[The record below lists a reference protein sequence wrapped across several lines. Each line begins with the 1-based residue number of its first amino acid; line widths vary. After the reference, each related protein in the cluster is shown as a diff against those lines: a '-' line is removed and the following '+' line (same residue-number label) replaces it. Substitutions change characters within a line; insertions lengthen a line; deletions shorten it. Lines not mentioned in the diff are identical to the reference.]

1 MVRSESTVVARY
13 DCTDGERYGCTARA
27 RYVCTLSMFFDY
39 ALIVNYVYDWTS
51 SAHYEFNVNAR
62 L

>member
-13 DCTDGERYGCTARA
+13 DCTEGARYDCTLRGRYG
-27 RYVCTLSMFFDY
+27 CTLSMFLTTFESK
-39 ALIVNYVYDWTS
+39 LYDWTA